1 MKIEKKKKKE
11 IKNEMLDRSM
21 DPKTE
26 NNKSHHHTWK
36 WNHHGIW
43 NKKMSGFSSVVATV
57 VLLAV
62 ATGMVVS
69 LNNKEGKTGE
79 VYVFIFYF

>member
-1 MKIEKKKKKE
+1 
-11 IKNEMLDRSM
+11 
-21 DPKTE
+21 
-26 NNKSHHHTWK
+26 
-36 WNHHGIW
+36 
-43 NKKMSGFSSVVATV
+43 MSGFSSVVATV